1 MVTCNRNIIKTI
13 ESENIDDVI
22 SDFDEITCQN
32 LNPNADMLDFRTD
45 MDQLHF
51 FEKTDFEPCK
61 DLWMVSD
68 EECLWQCIVGE
79 IKTPYRSLSNSLGQ
93 LNYGCKIWNMIGRKI
108 DPLEI
113 KDFESYI
120 IETCLKYP
128 EVNNVTHIDTKIGS
142 DSGSFLCNITI
153 DSIYGTFDGV
163 TRIPKALPTK
173 KTWTTKNKY
182 FVS

>member
-22 SDFDEITCQN
+22 SDFNETTCQN

-61 DLWMVSD
+61 DLWMISD

-108 DPLEI
+108 DALEI

-128 EVNNVTHIDTKIGS
+128 EVNNVTHIDTKIGNKTN
-142 DSGSFLCNITI
+142 SFLVNITI

-163 TRIPKALPTK
+163 TRIPKALPTPQK
-173 KTWTTKNKY
+173 YTTSKKY
-182 FVS
+182 FIS